1 MKEKQ
6 TEERRTSIKT
16 RFIVFSVVLFLV
28 IFIGGS
34 VAFTF
39 SMWQTLHYTAGYEL
53 RDAMELQKAKLE
65 TSVNSE
71 IAIAIKMTTSPL
83 IQRHFLNP
91 ADSELKRMAFEEI
104 DGYRRAFKSQS
115 VFWCSDVD
123 KEFYFAED
131 NHYHLN
137 AEDPG
142 NYWYKMTLYETEK
155 YNFNINYNAELKQ
168 TLLFINAPVF
178 DAQHKPIG
186 LVGTGIDLTEFV
198 NNIYKNYTGSAALYL
213 FNDLGEITGS
223 KDVNLVTNKTKLDK
237 ALGHTGAEILEK
249 VKSGESQFFNVVE
262 GVAALVSV
270 PTLNWHITAIQPLY
284 IKDALKGNMTIL
296 FLLMM
301 AVIMA
306 ILIISFIFLSGT
318 LKPLNNMVLTLD
330 KIAEDGDLT
339 RRVEFKHMDE
349 IGVLAHDFDFMM
361 DRIKNLVGVIK
372 YKINALTNTGHELS
386 TNMAKT
392 SKAVDNIS
400 TNFDGMKHM
409 TVKQDKSAAEARGAA
424 KDIQNNI
431 VSLNTQIE
439 SLSKNINTSSSA
451 VEEMTANINSVTR
464 TLVENSKN
472 VSSLTEASENGKTGL
487 QTVAEKIK
495 DIAQDSE
502 GLLEINAVMDNIAS
516 QTNLLSMN
524 AAIEA
529 AHAGEAG
536 RGFAV
541 VADEIRK
548 LAESSAKQSK
558 TTAAMLKKIKAS
570 IDSITVSANEVLSR
584 FGVIDDEVKT
594 VSQHEQNIR
603 NAMEEQET
611 GGKQI
616 LESMLH
622 LKEISVSVKKGSE
635 EMLASGDHLTKQ
647 TDDFINISNSVVGG
661 MNQIVNG
668 AMQEIKAA
676 VTLVDEM
683 STENGRNFDDL
694 KVESEKFKV
703 ESGNEK
709 KKVIVI
715 DDEDTVLTLTKSMLE
730 KNYDVTTVNSGKGAL
745 TLFFQG
751 YTPNVVLLDLNMPEM
766 GGWDTY
772 IRIRDLTKLHS
783 VPIAIYTTSENPQ
796 DQVKAREMGSVDY
809 IKKPVKK
816 EELINRIERILK
828 RA

>member
-1 MKEKQ
+1 MKKKQ
-6 TEERRTSIKT
+6 TQERRTSIRT

-39 SMWQTLHYTAGYEL
+39 SMWQTLHHTAGYEL

-91 ADSELKRMAFEEI
+91 RDNELKQIAFEEI

-123 KEFYFAED
+123 KEFYFAVD
-131 NHYHLN
+131 NHYPLDT
-137 AEDPG
+137 ESPD

-155 YNFNINYNAELKQ
+155 YNFNINYNAEIKQ

-178 DAQHKPIG
+178 NAQHKPIG

-198 NNIYKNYTGSAALYL
+198 NNVYQNYKGNAALYL
-213 FNDLGEITGS
+213 FNELGEITGS
-223 KDVNLVTNKTKLDK
+223 RDVNQVTNKMTLDK
-237 ALGHTGAEILEK
+237 ALGETGSEILK
-249 VKSGESQFFNVVE
+249 RTSSDESQFFNVDE

-270 PTLNWHITAIQPLY
+270 PTLNWHIAAILPLE

-301 AVIMA
+301 AVIA
-306 ILIISFIFLSGT
+306 VILVISFIFLSGT
-318 LKPLNNMVLTLD
+318 LKPLHNMVLTLD
-330 KIAEDGDLT
+330 QIAEEGDLT

-361 DRIKNLVGVIK
+361 DKIKTLVGVIK

-386 TNMAKT
+386 SNMSKT
-392 SKAVDNIS
+392 SKAVDDIL
-400 TNFDGMKHM
+400 TNFEGMKGM
-409 TVKQDKSAAEARGAA
+409 TVKQDKSASEARGAS

-431 VSLNTQIE
+431 ISLNTLIE
-439 SLSKNINTSSSA
+439 SLAKNINNSSSA
-451 VEEMTANINSVTR
+451 VEEMTANINSVTK

-472 VSSLTEASENGKTGL
+472 VVNLTEASANGKNGL
-487 QTVAEKIK
+487 QTVAEKII
-495 DIAQDSE
+495 DIAHDSE
-502 GLLEINAVMDNIAS
+502 GLLQINAVMDNIAA

-536 RGFAV
+536 KGFAV
-541 VADEIRK
+541 VAGEIRK
-548 LAESSAKQSK
+548 LAESSAQQSK

-570 IDSITVSANEVLSR
+570 IDSITASSNEVLSR

-603 NAMEEQET
+603 NAMEEQGI

-616 LESMLH
+616 LDSMLH
-622 LKEISVSVKKGSE
+622 LKEISVSVRKGSE
-635 EMLASGDHLTKQ
+635 EMLASGDHLTAQ
-647 TDDFINISNSVVGG
+647 TDDFINISNSVVNG
-661 MNQIVNG
+661 MNDIVNG
-668 AMQEIKAA
+668 AMQKIKVA
-676 VTLVDEM
+676 VGLVDEM
-683 STENGRNFDDL
+683 SRENNRNFDDL

-703 ESGNEK
+703 ESGDEK

-715 DDEDTVLTLTKSMLE
+715 DDEETVLTLTKAMLE
-730 KNYDVTTVNSGKGAL
+730 KNYDVTTVSSGKAAL
-745 TLFFQG
+745 DLFFQG
-751 YTPNVVLLDLNMPEM
+751 YTPNMVLLDLNMPEM

-772 IRIRDLTKLHS
+772 IRIRDLSKLHN
-783 VPIAIYTTSENPQ
+783 VPIAIYTTSESPQ
-796 DQVKAREMGSVDY
+796 DQAKAREMGSVDY
-809 IKKPVKK
+809 IIKPAKKD
-816 EELINRIERILK
+816 ELINRIERIIK